1 MRTGKNFKTGLKFK
15 NKYIETKKN
24 AVQVGRFCKSYDILV
39 IGMLSLSSP
48 FFSIIVHIFR
58 EKYMTVI
65 LQSIN

>member
-15 NKYIETKKN
+15 KKS